1 MNVFS
6 VYVFFYC
13 GSVSS
18 IYMSIVVACFNMWFG
33 GYVAYDRDFGLF
45 EGLEC
50 TMYAILETF
59 LITLIAS
66 FIEHVSDLY

>member
-1 MNVFS
+1 
-6 VYVFFYC
+6 
-13 GSVSS
+13 
-18 IYMSIVVACFNMWFG
+18 MSIVVACFNMWFG